1 MQPWSSLRFLLCALV
16 VLSVTSLR
24 GAEWVTATVPFNPN
38 AISANGNS
46 FWIAGPNAS
55 LAFSTDGGNRWEIR
69 SVKDTAGSLLCIRWT
84 NGKVGVAGGTNGL
97 LMLTVDGGSNWRQ
110 LSTSFHEP
118 ILDASFAVDQHGI
131 AVLPSS
137 VMYTAD
143 GGRNWRTP
151 LPSSSAEL
159 SGYKYVLSVATLDK
173 QHAVVLAKEGPA
185 QYYPQRLLV
194 TADAGASWK
203 ASDIEHTTLN
213 NLLIT
218 QGQFWLVGTEVI
230 EREKHGGHAVPVTF
244 HSSDATTWER
254 GPKPLIDT
262 NYACKPEG
270 CLMWNG
276 ALFDPYVPDGHIRT
290 FADTPTLSTQ
300 WAATDNRICTLS
312 PRLQCTDTTTAKSL
326 PERGGPA
333 PQLAATELRTS
344 TSDMAGKCVR
354 CDYPHILVNEHYGG
368 KAIVKLTVV
377 ARPDGT
383 VSAVDVVSASN
394 AEVGAA
400 LARAANTWIFYPVL
414 RDGAAAPTKRT
425 LELTVIVIKNN

>member
-1 MQPWSSLRFLLCALV
+1 MQPWSSLRFLLLAL
-16 VLSVTSLR
+16 VLSVTSLC
-24 GAEWVTATVPFNPN
+24 GAEWVTPTVPFNPN

-55 LAFSTDGGNRWEIR
+55 LAFSTDGGNHWEIR
-69 SVKDTAGSLLCIRWT
+69 SSKDGDASLLCIRWT
-84 NGKVGVAGGTNGL
+84 NSKVGVAGGTNGL

-110 LSTSFHEP
+110 LPTSFHEP
-118 ILDASFAVDQHGI
+118 ILDASFADDQHGI
-131 AVLPSS
+131 AVLTSS

-143 GGRNWRTP
+143 GGKNWSTA

-159 SGYKYVLSVATLDK
+159 SGYKYVLSVAALDK

-185 QYYPQRLLV
+185 QYYGQRLLV
-194 TADAGASWK
+194 TSDAGASWK

-218 QGQFWLVGTEVI
+218 HDQFWLVGTEVI

-244 HSSDATTWER
+244 HSSDATTWDR

-262 NYACKPEG
+262 NDACKPEG

-276 ALFDPYVPDGHIRT
+276 ALFDPYVPNGIIRT
-290 FADTPTLSTQ
+290 FPDTPTLSGQ

-312 PRLQCTDTTTAKSL
+312 PQLQCTDTTTAKSL
-326 PERGGPA
+326 PDRGGPA
-333 PQLAATELRTS
+333 PQLAASELRTS
-344 TSDMAGKCVR
+344 TGDMAGKCIR
-354 CDYPHILVNEHYGG
+354 CDYPHVLVNERYGG
-368 KAIVKLTVV
+368 KATVKLTVV

-383 VSAVDVVSASN
+383 VSGVDVVSASN

-400 LARAANTWIFYPVL
+400 LARAANTWIFCPVL
-414 RDGAAAPTKRT
+414 RDGVAAPTKRT
-425 LELTVIVIKNN
+425 LELTVTVIKRD